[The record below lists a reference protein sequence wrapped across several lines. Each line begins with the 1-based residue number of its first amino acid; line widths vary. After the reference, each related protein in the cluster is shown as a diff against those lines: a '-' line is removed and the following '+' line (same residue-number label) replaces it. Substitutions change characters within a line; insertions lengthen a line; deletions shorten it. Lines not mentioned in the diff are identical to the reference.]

1 MHPQLSISRR
11 TRSTPFT
18 SRLEAS
24 GVTGYTVYNNMLLAT
39 VFDSFEADYWHLCEH
54 VQVWD
59 VSCERQVAIEGP
71 DAYRLVQLMTPRD
84 LSKAKIGRCFY
95 LPLCDVDGGI
105 VNDPI
110 AIKLAD
116 QRWWLS
122 IADSDVVLWAKGLA
136 TGMQLDVHVY
146 EPDVWPVAVQGPKA
160 EELMSRVFGDA
171 VRDIKFF
178 GIQPMTYQTP
188 NGSVRFQVARSGWSK
203 QGGFEI
209 YVDNAKAGQSLWD
222 ELFEKGQDLQVRP
235 GCPNAIERIESGLF
249 SLGNDMG
256 MDTTPMEACL
266 EQYVDLDADVDS
278 LSLPALRTQTP
289 SKRLM
294 GLVVDSQDSFA
305 DNGLSVAGLHVGE
318 IRSQCFSPRYGVHL
332 AFALCYLEPLGNNL
346 EVSVNTSSGSAK
358 GQLCSLPFDF
368 AALGL
373 KPVK

>member
-18 SRLEAS
+18 SRVEAA

-71 DAYRLVQLMTPRD
+71 DAYQLVQLMTPRD
-84 LSKAKIGRCFY
+84 LSKAKVGRCFY

-105 VNDPI
+105 INDPI

-116 QRWWLS
+116 ERWWLS

-136 TGMQLDVHVY
+136 TGMQLDVNVY

-160 EELMSRVFGDA
+160 EELMSRVFGET

-178 GIQPMTYQTP
+178 GIQPMTYQAP

-209 YVDNAKAGQSLWD
+209 YVDNAKAGQALWD

-266 EQYVDLDADVDS
+266 EQYVDLDADVNS
-278 LSLPALRTQTP
+278 LSLPALRRLTP

-294 GLVVDSQDSFA
+294 GFVLDTDA
-305 DNGLSVAGLHVGE
+305 IITDNQLTINGTDVGE
-318 IRSQCFSPRYGVHL
+318 IRSLCWSPKYGVYM
-332 AFALCYLEPLGNNL
+332 AFVLCYLKPLGNNL
-346 EVSVNTSSGSAK
+346 EVSVNTSAGSAK

-368 AALGL
+368 TALGL